1 MTTQTTTRRRVAR
14 WVACVLAA
22 AACVT
27 GVAMPA
33 RAYSKTPV
41 PIASATPTAPAAGSM
56 LAGKTIDIR
65 VSIDEY
71 LDVTDTSKE
80 NMHQLHVEFDARYP
94 SAELTVE
101 ECELIADTFWSGTG
115 PEFKPSAELMY
126 DNCSLDAFY
135 SGQLRHAFYS
145 LDESGHFQLRAPME
159 YLTQV
164 AASFDNASITELE
177 VSAKHIRNAQCNAS
191 PSSQD
196 VDAPLLAGTHT
207 TTCTWW
213 TRKGATIPTT
223 DEPLIEGDIED
234 FFYTY
239 DVGTNGPFV
248 DMTLPINPFTPPTPT
263 ASEDTT
269 PNAASA
275 AASGDRSE
283 PGRSS
288 STGLLIGI
296 GAAIA
301 TLLLVATAALVIALR
316 RKH

>member
-1 MTTQTTTRRRVAR
+1 MLTARRRVAR
-14 WVACVLAA
+14 WVACALAA

-65 VSIDEY
+65 IELKEY
-71 LDVTDTSKE
+71 LRATATSTE
-80 NMHQLHVEFDARYP
+80 NMHQLHMEFDAQYP
-94 SAELTVE
+94 DELTAE
-101 ECELIADTFWSGTG
+101 ECQQIADTFWSGTG
-115 PEFKPSAELMY
+115 PEFKPNATYSGE
-126 DNCSLDAFY
+126 DCELDAFY

-145 LDESGHFQLRAPME
+145 LDESGHFLLRAPME

-164 AASFDNASITELE
+164 AASFENASIVQLK
-177 VSAKHIRNAQCNAS
+177 VSATNIRNGQCNAS
-191 PSSQD
+191 PSSQSI
-196 VDAPLLAGTHT
+196 DAPLIADTHST
-207 TTCTWW
+207 DCWW
-213 TRKGATIPTT
+213 RTKNGATIPTT

-269 PNAASA
+269 PNAASTNQPTTR
-275 AASGDRSE
+275 GD
-283 PGRSS
+283 S

-301 TLLLVATAALVIALR
+301 ALLLVGTAALVVALR
-316 RKH
+316 RRH

>member
-1 MTTQTTTRRRVAR
+1 MTTQTTTRRRVAL
-14 WVACVLAA
+14 WAACALAA

-33 RAYSKTPV
+33 RAYRKTPV

-65 VSIDEY
+65 IELKEY
-71 LDVTDTSKE
+71 LRATATSKE
-80 NMHQLHVEFDARYP
+80 HMHQLHVEFDAQYP
-94 SAELTVE
+94 DELTAE
-101 ECELIADTFWSGTG
+101 ECQQIADTFWSGAG
-115 PEFKPSAELMY
+115 PEFKPNATYSGE
-126 DNCSLDAFY
+126 DCELDAFY

-164 AASFDNASITELE
+164 AASFDNASIVQLK
-177 VSAKHIRNAQCNAS
+177 VSATNIRNGQCNAS
-191 PSSQD
+191 PSSQSID
-196 VDAPLLAGTHT
+196 IAQVADTHT
-207 TTCTWW
+207 TVCSWW
-213 TRKGATIPTT
+213 TGKGATIPTT

-239 DVGTNGPFV
+239 NVGTNGPFV
-248 DMTLPINPFTPPTPT
+248 DMTLPINPFTPSTPT
-263 ASEDTT
+263 ASEDAT
-269 PNAASA
+269 PNATSTNQPTTR
-275 AASGDRSE
+275 GD
-283 PGRSS
+283 S

-301 TLLLVATAALVIALR
+301 TLLLVGTAALVVALR
-316 RKH
+316 RRH

>member
-1 MTTQTTTRRRVAR
+1 MTMVMSRRRVAR
-14 WVACVLAA
+14 WAACALAA

-33 RAYSKTPV
+33 RAYRKTPV

-65 VSIDEY
+65 IELKEY
-71 LDVTDTSKE
+71 LRATATSKE
-80 NMHQLHVEFDARYP
+80 HMHQLHVEFDAQYP
-94 SAELTVE
+94 DELTAE
-101 ECELIADTFWSGTG
+101 ECQQIADTFWSGAG
-115 PEFKPSAELMY
+115 PEFKPNATYSGE
-126 DNCSLDAFY
+126 DCELDAFY

-164 AASFDNASITELE
+164 AASFDNASIVQLK
-177 VSAKHIRNAQCNAS
+177 VSATNIRNGQCNAS
-191 PSSQD
+191 PSSQSID
-196 VDAPLLAGTHT
+196 IAQVADTHT
-207 TTCTWW
+207 TVCSWW
-213 TRKGATIPTT
+213 TGKGATIPTT

-248 DMTLPINPFTPPTPT
+248 DMTLPINPFTPPAPT
-263 ASEDTT
+263 ASEDAT
-269 PNAASA
+269 PNAASTNQPTTR
-275 AASGDRSE
+275 GD
-283 PGRSS
+283 S

-301 TLLLVATAALVIALR
+301 TLLLVGTAALVVALR
-316 RKH
+316 RRH

>member
-14 WVACVLAA
+14 WVACALAA

-41 PIASATPTAPAAGSM
+41 PIASATPTAPEAGSM

-65 VSIDEY
+65 IELKEY
-71 LDVTDTSKE
+71 LRATATSKE
-80 NMHQLHVEFDARYP
+80 HMHQLHVEFDAQYP
-94 SAELTVE
+94 DELTAE
-101 ECELIADTFWSGTG
+101 ECQQIADTFWSGAG
-115 PEFKPSAELMY
+115 PEFKPNATYSGE
-126 DNCSLDAFY
+126 DCELDAFY

-145 LDESGHFQLRAPME
+145 LDESGHFLLRAPME

-164 AASFDNASITELE
+164 AASFDNASIVQLK
-177 VSAKHIRNAQCNAS
+177 VSATNIRNGQCNAS
-191 PSSQD
+191 PSSQSID
-196 VDAPLLAGTHT
+196 IAQVADTHT
-207 TTCTWW
+207 TVCSWW
-213 TRKGATIPTT
+213 TGKGATIPTT

-239 DVGTNGPFV
+239 NVGTNGPFV

-263 ASEDTT
+263 ASEDAT
-269 PNAASA
+269 PDAASTNQPTTR
-275 AASGDRSE
+275 GD
-283 PGRSS
+283 S

-301 TLLLVATAALVIALR
+301 ALLLVGAGALVVALR
-316 RKH
+316 RRH

>member
-14 WVACVLAA
+14 WAACALAA
-22 AACVT
+22 TACVT

-65 VSIDEY
+65 IELKEY
-71 LDVTDTSKE
+71 LRATATSTE
-80 NMHQLHVEFDARYP
+80 NMHQLHMEFDAQYP
-94 SAELTVE
+94 DKVTAE
-101 ECELIADTFWSGTG
+101 ECQQIADTFWSGTG
-115 PEFKPSAELMY
+115 PEFKPNATYAYESCE
-126 DNCSLDAFY
+126 LDAFY

-164 AASFDNASITELE
+164 AASFDNASIIQLE
-177 VSAKHIRNAQCNAS
+177 VSATNIRNAQCNAS

-196 VDAPLLAGTHT
+196 IDTPLIADTHST
-207 TTCTWW
+207 HCRWRT
-213 TRKGATIPTT
+213 KNGATIPTT

-269 PNAASA
+269 PNATSTNQPTTR
-275 AASGDRSE
+275 GD
-283 PGRSS
+283 S

-301 TLLLVATAALVIALR
+301 ALLLVGTGALIIALR
-316 RKH
+316 RRH

>member
-1 MTTQTTTRRRVAR
+1 MVTSQRRVAR
-14 WVACVLAA
+14 WVACALAA

-56 LAGKTIDIR
+56 LAGKTIEIR
-65 VSIDEY
+65 IELKEY
-71 LDVTDTSKE
+71 LRATATSKE
-80 NMHQLHVEFDARYP
+80 NMHQLHVEFDAQYP
-94 SAELTVE
+94 DELTAE
-101 ECELIADTFWSGTG
+101 ECQQIADTFWSGTG
-115 PEFKPSAELMY
+115 PEFKPNATYSGE
-126 DNCSLDAFY
+126 DCELDAFY

-164 AASFDNASITELE
+164 AASFENARIVQLK
-177 VSAKHIRNAQCNAS
+177 VSATNIRNGQCNAS
-191 PSSQD
+191 PSSQSID
-196 VDAPLLAGTHT
+196 TPLIADTHST
-207 TTCTWW
+207 DCWW
-213 TRKGATIPTT
+213 RTENGATIPTT

-269 PNAASA
+269 PNAASTNQPTTR
-275 AASGDRSE
+275 GD
-283 PGRSS
+283 S

-301 TLLLVATAALVIALR
+301 TLLLVGTAALVVALR
-316 RKH
+316 RRH

>member
-14 WVACVLAA
+14 WVACALAA

-71 LDVTDTSKE
+71 LRATATSTE
-80 NMHQLHVEFDARYP
+80 NMHQLHMEFDAHYP
-94 SAELTVE
+94 DKVTAE
-101 ECELIADTFWSGTG
+101 ECQQIADTFWSGTG
-115 PEFKPSAELMY
+115 PEFKPSATYAYES
-126 DNCSLDAFY
+126 CELDAFY

-164 AASFDNASITELE
+164 AASFENASIVQLE
-177 VSAKHIRNAQCNAS
+177 VSATNIRNAQCNAS
-191 PSSQD
+191 PSSQSID
-196 VDAPLLAGTHT
+196 TPLIADTHST
-207 TTCTWW
+207 DCRWW
-213 TRKGATIPTT
+213 TGKGATIPTT

-269 PNAASA
+269 PNAVSTNQPTTRE
-275 AASGDRSE
+275 D
-283 PGRSS
+283 S

-301 TLLLVATAALVIALR
+301 TLLLVGTTALVIALR

>member
-1 MTTQTTTRRRVAR
+1 MTMARRRVAR
-14 WVACVLAA
+14 WAACVLAA

-65 VSIDEY
+65 IELKEY
-71 LDVTDTSKE
+71 LRATATSTE
-80 NMHQLHVEFDARYP
+80 NMHQLHMEFDAQYP
-94 SAELTVE
+94 DELTAE
-101 ECELIADTFWSGTG
+101 ECQQIADTFWSGAG
-115 PEFKPSAELMY
+115 PEFKPNATYSGE
-126 DNCSLDAFY
+126 DCELDAFY

-164 AASFDNASITELE
+164 AASFENASIVQLE
-177 VSAKHIRNAQCNAS
+177 VSATNIRNGQCNAS
-191 PSSQD
+191 PSSQSID
-196 VDAPLLAGTHT
+196 IAQVADTHT
-207 TTCTWW
+207 TVCSWW
-213 TRKGATIPTT
+213 TGKGATIPTT

-239 DVGTNGPFV
+239 NVGTNGPFV
-248 DMTLPINPFTPPTPT
+248 DMTLPINPFTPSTPT
-263 ASEDTT
+263 ASEDAT
-269 PNAASA
+269 PDAASTNQPTTR
-275 AASGDRSE
+275 GD
-283 PGRSS
+283 S

-301 TLLLVATAALVIALR
+301 ALLLVGTAALVVALR
-316 RKH
+316 RRH

>member
-1 MTTQTTTRRRVAR
+1 MTMARRRVAR
-14 WVACVLAA
+14 WAACALAA

-33 RAYSKTPV
+33 HAYRKTPV

-65 VSIDEY
+65 IELKEY
-71 LDVTDTSKE
+71 LRATATSKE
-80 NMHQLHVEFDARYP
+80 NMHQLHVEFDAQYP
-94 SAELTVE
+94 DELTAE
-101 ECELIADTFWSGTG
+101 ECQQIADTFWSGTG
-115 PEFKPSAELMY
+115 PEFKPNATYSGE
-126 DNCSLDAFY
+126 DCELDAFY

-164 AASFDNASITELE
+164 AASFENASIIQLE
-177 VSAKHIRNAQCNAS
+177 VSATNIRNAQCNAS

-196 VDAPLLAGTHT
+196 IDTPLIADTHST
-207 TTCTWW
+207 HCRWRT
-213 TRKGATIPTT
+213 KNGATIPTT

-263 ASEDTT
+263 ASEDAT
-269 PNAASA
+269 PDAASTNQPTTR
-275 AASGDRSE
+275 GD
-283 PGRSS
+283 S

-301 TLLLVATAALVIALR
+301 ALLLVGAGALVVALR
-316 RKH
+316 RRH

>member
-1 MTTQTTTRRRVAR
+1 MTMTMARRRVAR
-14 WVACVLAA
+14 WAACALAA

-41 PIASATPTAPAAGSM
+41 PIASATPTAPEAGSM

-65 VSIDEY
+65 IELKEY
-71 LDVTDTSKE
+71 LRATATSKE
-80 NMHQLHVEFDARYP
+80 NMHQLHMEFDAQYP
-94 SAELTVE
+94 DKVTAE
-101 ECELIADTFWSGTG
+101 ECQQIADTFWSGTG
-115 PEFKPSAELMY
+115 PEFKPNATYAYESCE
-126 DNCSLDAFY
+126 LDAFY
-135 SGQLRHAFYS
+135 SGQSRHAFYS

-164 AASFDNASITELE
+164 AASFDNASIVQLK
-177 VSAKHIRNAQCNAS
+177 VSATNIRNGQCNAS
-191 PSSQD
+191 PSSQSID
-196 VDAPLLAGTHT
+196 IAQVADTHT
-207 TTCTWW
+207 TVCSWW
-213 TRKGATIPTT
+213 TGKGATIPTT

-239 DVGTNGPFV
+239 DLGTNGPFV
-248 DMTLPINPFTPPTPT
+248 DMTLPINPFTPSTPT
-263 ASEDTT
+263 ASEDAT
-269 PNAASA
+269 PDAASA

-301 TLLLVATAALVIALR
+301 ALLLVGTGALIIALR
-316 RKH
+316 RRH

>member
-1 MTTQTTTRRRVAR
+1 MTMARRRVAR
-14 WVACVLAA
+14 WAACALAA

-65 VSIDEY
+65 VSIDDY

-80 NMHQLHVEFDARYP
+80 HMHQLHVEFDARYP

-115 PEFKPSAELMY
+115 PEFKPNATYAYES
-126 DNCSLDAFY
+126 CKLDAFY

-164 AASFDNASITELE
+164 AASFDNASIIQLK
-177 VSAKHIRNAQCNAS
+177 VSATNIRNAQCNAS
-191 PSSQD
+191 PSSQSID
-196 VDAPLLAGTHT
+196 IAQVADTHT
-207 TTCTWW
+207 TVCSWW
-213 TRKGATIPTT
+213 TGKGATIPTT

-263 ASEDTT
+263 ASEDAT
-269 PNAASA
+269 PDAASA

-283 PGRSS
+283 PGSSS

-301 TLLLVATAALVIALR
+301 TLLLVGTAALVIALR

>member
-14 WVACVLAA
+14 WAACALAA

-56 LAGKTIDIR
+56 LAGKTIFIR
-65 VSIDEY
+65 IELKEY
-71 LDVTDTSKE
+71 LRATATSTE
-80 NMHQLHVEFDARYP
+80 NMHQLHMEFDAHYP
-94 SAELTVE
+94 DKVTAE
-101 ECELIADTFWSGTG
+101 ECQQIADTFWSGTG
-115 PEFKPSAELMY
+115 PEFKPSATYAYES
-126 DNCSLDAFY
+126 CELDAFY
-135 SGQLRHAFYS
+135 SGQSRHAFYS

-164 AASFDNASITELE
+164 AASFENASIIQLE
-177 VSAKHIRNAQCNAS
+177 VSATNIRNAQCNAS

-196 VDAPLLAGTHT
+196 IDTPLIADTHST
-207 TTCTWW
+207 HCRWRT
-213 TRKGATIPTT
+213 KNGATIPTT

-248 DMTLPINPFTPPTPT
+248 DMTLPINPFTPSTPT
-263 ASEDTT
+263 ASEDAT
-269 PNAASA
+269 PNAASTNQPTTR
-275 AASGDRSE
+275 GD
-283 PGRSS
+283 S

-301 TLLLVATAALVIALR
+301 ALLLVGTAALVVALR
-316 RKH
+316 RTH

>member
-14 WVACVLAA
+14 WAACALAA

-56 LAGKTIDIR
+56 IAGKTIDIR
-65 VSIDEY
+65 IELKEY
-71 LDVTDTSKE
+71 LRATATSTE
-80 NMHQLHVEFDARYP
+80 NMHQLHMEFDAHYP
-94 SAELTVE
+94 DKVTAE
-101 ECELIADTFWSGTG
+101 ECQQIADTFWSGTG
-115 PEFKPSAELMY
+115 PEFKPSATYAYES
-126 DNCSLDAFY
+126 CELDAFY
-135 SGQLRHAFYS
+135 SGQSRHAFYS

-164 AASFDNASITELE
+164 AASFENASIIQLE
-177 VSAKHIRNAQCNAS
+177 VSASNIRNAQCNAS

-196 VDAPLLAGTHT
+196 IDTPLIADTHST
-207 TTCTWW
+207 HCRWRT
-213 TRKGATIPTT
+213 KNGATIPTT

-269 PNAASA
+269 PNATSTNQPTTR
-275 AASGDRSE
+275 GD
-283 PGRSS
+283 S

-301 TLLLVATAALVIALR
+301 ALLLVGTGALIIALR
-316 RKH
+316 RRH

>member
-1 MTTQTTTRRRVAR
+1 MTMARRRVAR
-14 WVACVLAA
+14 WAACALAA

-33 RAYSKTPV
+33 RAYRKTPV

-56 LAGKTIDIR
+56 LAGKTINIR
-65 VSIDEY
+65 IELKEY
-71 LDVTDTSKE
+71 LRATATSTE
-80 NMHQLHVEFDARYP
+80 HMHQLHVEFDAQYP
-94 SAELTVE
+94 DELTAE
-101 ECELIADTFWSGTG
+101 ECQQIADTFWSGTG
-115 PEFKPSAELMY
+115 PEFKPNATYSGE
-126 DNCSLDAFY
+126 DCELDAFY

-164 AASFDNASITELE
+164 AASFDNASIIQLK
-177 VSAKHIRNAQCNAS
+177 VSATNIRNGQCNAS
-191 PSSQD
+191 PSSQSID
-196 VDAPLLAGTHT
+196 TPLIADTHST
-207 TTCTWW
+207 DCWWW
-213 TRKGATIPTT
+213 TSDGAAIPTT

-263 ASEDTT
+263 ASEDAT

>member
-1 MTTQTTTRRRVAR
+1 MTTQTTTRRGVAR
-14 WVACVLAA
+14 WAACALAA

-71 LDVTDTSKE
+71 LRATATSTE
-80 NMHQLHVEFDARYP
+80 HMHQLHVEFDAHLP
-94 SAELTVE
+94 DKVTAE
-101 ECELIADTFWSGTG
+101 ECQQIADTFWSGTG
-115 PEFKPSAELMY
+115 PEFKPKATYAYESCE
-126 DNCSLDAFY
+126 LDAFY

-164 AASFDNASITELE
+164 AASFDNASITQLE
-177 VSAKHIRNAQCNAS
+177 VSATNIRNAQCNAS
-191 PSSQD
+191 PSSQSID
-196 VDAPLLAGTHT
+196 TPLIADTHST
-207 TTCTWW
+207 HCRWW
-213 TRKGATIPTT
+213 TENGATIPTT

-301 TLLLVATAALVIALR
+301 TLLLVGTAALVVALR
-316 RKH
+316 RRH

>member
-14 WVACVLAA
+14 WVACALAA

-56 LAGKTIDIR
+56 LAGKTIFIR
-65 VSIDEY
+65 IELKEY
-71 LDVTDTSKE
+71 LRATATSTE
-80 NMHQLHVEFDARYP
+80 NMHQLHMEFDAHYP
-94 SAELTVE
+94 DKVTAE
-101 ECELIADTFWSGTG
+101 ECQQIADTFWSGTG
-115 PEFKPSAELMY
+115 PEFKPSATYAYES
-126 DNCSLDAFY
+126 CELDAFY

-164 AASFDNASITELE
+164 AASFDNARIIQLDARASN
-177 VSAKHIRNAQCNAS
+177 IRNAQCNAS
-191 PSSQD
+191 PSSQSID
-196 VDAPLLAGTHT
+196 TPLIADTHST
-207 TTCTWW
+207 HCGWRTEN
-213 TRKGATIPTT
+213 GATIPTT

-269 PNAASA
+269 PNAASTNQPTTR
-275 AASGDRSE
+275 GD
-283 PGRSS
+283 S

-301 TLLLVATAALVIALR
+301 TLLLVGTTALVVALR
-316 RKH
+316 RRH

>member
-1 MTTQTTTRRRVAR
+1 MTTARRRVAR
-14 WVACVLAA
+14 WAACALAA

-56 LAGKTIDIR
+56 LAGKTIEIR

-71 LDVTDTSKE
+71 LRATATSTE
-80 NMHQLHVEFDARYP
+80 HMHQLHVEFDAHYP
-94 SAELTVE
+94 DKVTAE
-101 ECELIADTFWSGTG
+101 ECQQIADTFWSGAG
-115 PEFKPSAELMY
+115 PEFKPNATYAYESCE
-126 DNCSLDAFY
+126 LDAFY

-164 AASFDNASITELE
+164 AASFENASIVQLK
-177 VSAKHIRNAQCNAS
+177 VSATNIRNGQCNAS
-191 PSSQD
+191 PSSQSID
-196 VDAPLLAGTHT
+196 TPLIADTHST
-207 TTCTWW
+207 DCWW
-213 TRKGATIPTT
+213 RTEKGATIPTT

-263 ASEDTT
+263 ASEDAT
-269 PNAASA
+269 PDA
-275 AASGDRSE
+275 AATNQPTTRGD
-283 PGRSS
+283 S

-301 TLLLVATAALVIALR
+301 TLLLVGTGALVIALR
-316 RKH
+316 RKK

>member
-1 MTTQTTTRRRVAR
+1 MTTQTTTRRRVAL
-14 WVACVLAA
+14 WAACALAA

-65 VSIDEY
+65 IELKEY
-71 LDVTDTSKE
+71 LRATATSKE
-80 NMHQLHVEFDARYP
+80 NMHQLHVEFDAQYP
-94 SAELTVE
+94 DELTAE
-101 ECELIADTFWSGTG
+101 ECQQIADTFWSGTG
-115 PEFKPSAELMY
+115 PEFKPNATYSGE
-126 DNCSLDAFY
+126 DCELDAFY

-164 AASFDNASITELE
+164 AASFDNASITQLE
-177 VSAKHIRNAQCNAS
+177 VSATNIRNARCNAS

-196 VDAPLLAGTHT
+196 IDTPLIADTHST
-207 TTCTWW
+207 HCRWW
-213 TRKGATIPTT
+213 TENGATIPTT

-239 DVGTNGPFV
+239 NVGTNGPFV
-248 DMTLPINPFTPPTPT
+248 DMTLPINPFTPSTPT
-263 ASEDTT
+263 ASEDAT
-269 PNAASA
+269 PNAASTNQPTTR
-275 AASGDRSE
+275 GD
-283 PGRSS
+283 S

-301 TLLLVATAALVIALR
+301 ALLLVGTAALVVALR
-316 RKH
+316 RRH

>member
-14 WVACVLAA
+14 WAACALAA

-65 VSIDEY
+65 IELKEY
-71 LDVTDTSKE
+71 LRATATSTE
-80 NMHQLHVEFDARYP
+80 NMHQLHMEFDAHYP
-94 SAELTVE
+94 DKVTAE
-101 ECELIADTFWSGTG
+101 ECQQIADTFWSGTG
-115 PEFKPSAELMY
+115 PEFKPSATYAYES
-126 DNCSLDAFY
+126 CELDAFY
-135 SGQLRHAFYS
+135 SGQSRHAFYS

-164 AASFDNASITELE
+164 AASFENASIVQLK
-177 VSAKHIRNAQCNAS
+177 VSATNIRNARCNAS

-196 VDAPLLAGTHT
+196 IDTPLIADTHST
-207 TTCTWW
+207 HCRWRT
-213 TRKGATIPTT
+213 KNGATIPTT

-248 DMTLPINPFTPPTPT
+248 DMTLPINPFTPSTPT
-263 ASEDTT
+263 ASEDAT
-269 PNAASA
+269 PNAASTNQPTTR
-275 AASGDRSE
+275 GD
-283 PGRSS
+283 S

-301 TLLLVATAALVIALR
+301 ALLLVGTAALVVALR
-316 RKH
+316 RRH

>member
-14 WVACVLAA
+14 WAACVLAA

-56 LAGKTIDIR
+56 IAGKTIDIR
-65 VSIDEY
+65 IELKEY
-71 LDVTDTSKE
+71 LRATATSTE
-80 NMHQLHVEFDARYP
+80 NMHQLHMEFDAHYP
-94 SAELTVE
+94 DKVTAE
-101 ECELIADTFWSGTG
+101 ECQQIADTFWSGTG
-115 PEFKPSAELMY
+115 PEFKPNATYAYESCE
-126 DNCSLDAFY
+126 LDAFY
-135 SGQLRHAFYS
+135 SGQSRHAFYS

-164 AASFDNASITELE
+164 AASFENASIIQLE
-177 VSAKHIRNAQCNAS
+177 VSATNIRNAQCNAS

-196 VDAPLLAGTHT
+196 IDTPLIADTHST
-207 TTCTWW
+207 HCRWRT
-213 TRKGATIPTT
+213 KNGATIPTT

-269 PNAASA
+269 PNATSTNQPTTR
-275 AASGDRSE
+275 GD
-283 PGRSS
+283 S

-301 TLLLVATAALVIALR
+301 ALLLVGTAALVVALR
-316 RKH
+316 RRH

>member
-1 MTTQTTTRRRVAR
+1 MTMARRRVAR
-14 WVACVLAA
+14 WAACALAA

-33 RAYSKTPV
+33 HAYRKTPV

-65 VSIDEY
+65 IELKEY
-71 LDVTDTSKE
+71 LRATATSKE
-80 NMHQLHVEFDARYP
+80 NMHQLHVEFDAQYP
-94 SAELTVE
+94 DELTAE
-101 ECELIADTFWSGTG
+101 ECQQIADTFWSGTG
-115 PEFKPSAELMY
+115 PEFKPNATYSGE
-126 DNCSLDAFY
+126 DCELDAFY

-164 AASFDNASITELE
+164 AASFDNASITQLE
-177 VSAKHIRNAQCNAS
+177 VSATNIRNARCNAS

-196 VDAPLLAGTHT
+196 IDTPLIADTHST
-207 TTCTWW
+207 HCRWW
-213 TRKGATIPTT
+213 TENGATIPTT

-239 DVGTNGPFV
+239 NVGTNGPFV
-248 DMTLPINPFTPPTPT
+248 DMTLPINPFTPSTPT
-263 ASEDTT
+263 ASEDAT
-269 PNAASA
+269 PNAASTNQPTTR
-275 AASGDRSE
+275 GD
-283 PGRSS
+283 S

-301 TLLLVATAALVIALR
+301 TLLLVGAGALVVALR
-316 RKH
+316 RRH

>member
-1 MTTQTTTRRRVAR
+1 MRWNSRRRVAR
-14 WVACVLAA
+14 WVACALAA

-41 PIASATPTAPAAGSM
+41 PIASATPTAPEAGSM

-65 VSIDEY
+65 IELKEY
-71 LDVTDTSKE
+71 LRATATSKE
-80 NMHQLHVEFDARYP
+80 NMHQLHVEFDAQYP
-94 SAELTVE
+94 DELTAE
-101 ECELIADTFWSGTG
+101 ECQQIADTFWSGTG
-115 PEFKPSAELMY
+115 PEFKPNATYAYESCE
-126 DNCSLDAFY
+126 LDAFY

-207 TTCTWW
+207 TTCWW
-213 TRKGATIPTT
+213 RTSDGAAIPTT

-248 DMTLPINPFTPPTPT
+248 DMTLPINPFTPSTPT
-263 ASEDTT
+263 ASEDAT
-269 PNAASA
+269 PNAAA
-275 AASGDRSE
+275 TNQPTTRGD
-283 PGRSS
+283 S

-301 TLLLVATAALVIALR
+301 TLLLVGTAALVIALR
-316 RKH
+316 RRH